1 MSVTANIT
9 NISRCSLHDG
19 PGLRTVVYFKGCTL
33 HCMWCHNPETISS
46 KKEIM
51 FRPEKCIC
59 CGKCIEV
66 CPGSYRI
73 KNGKI
78 DFLRENC
85 KGCGKCAEECPST
98 AISIA
103 GNSMTV
109 DEALSEIAKD
119 AHYYTENGGG
129 VTFSGGECLLQADFT
144 AKLAKKCKEANISTA
159 IESAFFVPYA
169 NTEKVLPYIDFI
181 FADLKI
187 PDDKLHQKYTGASN
201 ELIIENIRKIS
212 NIHKCITIRIPLIP
226 GVNDSEE
233 SMKAFSQIINTF
245 GNGIVG
251 VELLKYNYMAGS
263 KYRLVGRQ
271 YTDFGGASQSDERVE
286 ILCQVLKENLSD
298 KINVYFV
305 K

>member
-1 MSVTANIT
+1 MSVIANIS

-19 PGLRTVVYFKGCTL
+19 PGLRTVVYLKGCPL
-33 HCMWCHNPETISS
+33 HCMWCHNPETIST

-59 CGKCIEV
+59 CGRCLEV
-66 CPGSYRI
+66 CPDSYRI
-73 KNGKI
+73 KDEKI
-78 DFLRENC
+78 DFQRGNC

-103 GNSMTV
+103 GNTMTV
-109 DEALSEIAKD
+109 DEVFTEIAKD
-119 AHYYTENGGG
+119 APYFSESDGG
-129 VTFSGGECLLQADFT
+129 VTFSGGECLMQADFT
-144 AKLAKKCKEANISTA
+144 AALAKKCKEANISTA

-169 NTEKVLPYIDFI
+169 NVEKVLPFIDFV

-187 PDDKLHQKYTGASN
+187 PDAQQHQKYTGASN
-201 ELIIENIRKIS
+201 TLIIENIRKIS
-212 NIHKCITIRIPLIP
+212 HIHKHITVRIPLIP

-233 SMKAFSQIINTF
+233 SMAAFARIIDTF
-245 GNGIVG
+245 GSGIIG

-263 KYRLVGRQ
+263 KYRLVGKA
-271 YTDFGGASQSDERVE
+271 YTDFGNASQPDGYVE
-286 ILCQVLKENLSD
+286 NLCRILKENLSRE
-298 KINVYFV
+298 INVFFV